1 MPSTINMSERKGERG
16 VTILLVAVALV
27 VMLGL
32 AALGIDVVTLYVART
47 EAQRAADAA
56 ALAGARAFVASGFTS
71 GQLGSITTSAAQDQ
85 VCVNGGSAASGA
97 ANQQAQAVA
106 AQNQIAGQAA
116 SVLSIACSFNQPEN
130 PQVTVSVQRT
140 DLPTFF
146 SRIWGNR
153 GNSVSASATAEAYNP
168 SGANVPI
175 QVISVKPWLI
185 PNCYPDPGT
194 PSSSCSTPYFLD
206 PSQYYAL
213 NNPAAYI
220 GQRVEFSPRVSKSAV
235 VKSQYYLLDMSSVP
249 GQATVCPDG
258 NTAPPGSCG
267 GLGSSD
273 YHDQIACG
281 NRNELTCGS
290 MVHLHNGPP
299 SLLSDTIAGAQCL
312 IHTTSTHPPLSPP
325 PPPPFAPPLTCP
337 VDANSDCFA
346 ATGLIGS
353 PVFINGGQSNP
364 NTALQNVSNISR
376 SDSIVTVPIVDGST
390 DLCDPSCSSAPAVQV
405 IGFLQLG
412 IEYVTPVTQVPQVT
426 RGADIDAVILNAVG
440 CDPTATGTAVSGSGV
455 TPIPVRLIHN

>member
-1 MPSTINMSERKGERG
+1 MVPGIELSKRKGERG

-71 GQLGSITTSAAQDQ
+71 GQLGAVSSSAAQDQ
-85 VCVNGGSAASGA
+85 VCVNGGSAGTGA

-116 SVLSIACSFNQPEN
+116 SVQSVLCNFSPQPEN
-130 PQVTVSVQRT
+130 PRITVSVQRT

-153 GNSVSASATAEAYNP
+153 GNSVSATATAEAYNP
-168 SGANVPI
+168 SGSNVPI
-175 QVISVKPWLI
+175 KVISVKPWLI
-185 PNCYPDPGT
+185 PNCYPDPT
-194 PSSSCSTPYFLD
+194 IPSSSCSTPYFLD
-206 PSQYYAL
+206 PSQNYAL
-213 NNPAAYI
+213 NNPPAYV
-220 GQRVEFSPRVSKSAV
+220 GQRVEFSPRITKTTV

-249 GQATVCPDG
+249 GSATVCPAG
-258 NTAPPGSCG
+258 NTAPTGSCSLAGSG
-267 GLGSSD
+267 G
-273 YHDQIACG
+273 YHDDIACA

-290 MVHLHNGPP
+290 TVQLHNGPP
-299 SLLSDTIAGAQCL
+299 SLISDTVAGTQCL
-312 IHTTSTHPPLSPP
+312 IHTTSTYSSPPLPKPP
-325 PPPPFAPPLTCP
+325 TALACPL
-337 VDANSDCFA
+337 DANSDCIA
-346 ATGLIGS
+346 VAGAIGS
-353 PVFINGGQSNP
+353 PVLINGGQSNP

-376 SDSIVTVPIVDGST
+376 SDSIVTVPIADGSN
-390 DLCDPSCSSAPAVQV
+390 DLCNPSCSSGPPAQV

-412 IEYVTPVTQVPQVT
+412 IQYVSPA
-426 RGADIDAVILNAVG
+426 GDIGAVILNAVG
-440 CDPTATGTAVSGSGV
+440 CNPAATGTAVSGNGV

>member
-1 MPSTINMSERKGERG
+1 MTSAINMSKRKSERG
-16 VTILLVAVALV
+16 VTILLVTVALV

-71 GQLGSITTSAAQDQ
+71 GQLGLISTSAAQDQ
-85 VCVNGGSAASGA
+85 ACLSGGSAASGA
-97 ANQQAQAVA
+97 ANQEAQAVA

-116 SVLSIACSFNQPEN
+116 SILSIVCKFTPQPEN
-130 PQVTVSVQRT
+130 PQVTVTVQRT

-153 GNSVSASATAEAYNP
+153 GNSVSATATAEAFNP
-168 SGANVPI
+168 SGSRVPI

-185 PNCYPDPGT
+185 PNCDPDWRIL
-194 PSSSCSTPYFLD
+194 SSPCPAAPYFVD
-206 PSQYYAL
+206 PSANYAL
-213 NNPAAYI
+213 KNPATYI
-220 GQRVEFSPRVSKSAV
+220 GQRVEFSPRINNAPVR
-235 VKSQYYLLDMSSVP
+235 SQYYLLDMSSLP
-249 GQATVCPDG
+249 GSATVCPSS
-258 NTAPPGSCG
+258 NTAPAGSCSLAGSG
-267 GLGSSD
+267 G
-273 YHDQIACG
+273 YHDDIACG

-290 MVHLHNGPP
+290 MVQLHNGPA
-299 SLLSDTIAGAQCL
+299 SLLSDTIAGTQCL
-312 IHTTSTHPPLSPP
+312 IHTTSTHPPLPMPLPLPP
-325 PPPPFAPPLTCP
+325 PPRFPTAVFCP

-346 ATGLIGS
+346 ATGSIGS

-364 NTALQNVSNISR
+364 NTFLQNVSNISR
-376 SDSIVTVPIVDGST
+376 SDSIVTVPIVDGT
-390 DLCDPSCSSAPAVQV
+390 NDPCNPSCSSAPAVQV

-412 IEYVTPVTQVPQVT
+412 IQYVTP
-426 RGADIDAVILNAVG
+426 GADIDAVILNAVG
-440 CDPTATGTAVSGSGV
+440 CDPTGTGNTVSGSGV